1 MLFPIPD
8 IVVVSTKSAIVLSV
22 FAGPIIFNNW
32 YLLGWG
38 SMPRCHNSLLNCH
51 FLVHRTCWRDDGE
64 FMEPDV
70 NRSSTFGEQRLKRM
84 REREREMIFPSW
96 QNNISRG
103 KFGRV
108 MKCSKKETGEVF
120 AAKFVTC
127 ARREDRWDL
136 TAVKHHKHNLHGKK
150 LKYWL

>member
-70 NRSSTFGEQRLKRM
+70 NRSSTFGEQRLKRE
-84 REREREMIFPSW
+84 RERERWYLRGDGITFLGVNSGELWSAVRRRRVRFLLPSLW
-96 QNNISRG
+96 RVRG
-103 KFGRV
+103 GR
-108 MKCSKKETGEVF
+108 TGETWVLSNIINRIC
-120 AAKFVTC
+120 TGG
-127 ARREDRWDL
+127 
-136 TAVKHHKHNLHGKK
+136 N
-150 LKYWL
+150 

>member
-32 YLLGWG
+32 YLL
-38 SMPRCHNSLLNCH
+38 PRCHNSLLNSH
-51 FLVHRTCWRDDGE
+51 FLVHKPSWRDDRE

-70 NRSSTFGEQRLKRM
+70 NRSSTFGEQRLKRERE

-136 TAVKHHKHNLHGKK
+136 TAVKHQKHNLHGKK